1 MATITLYKDKVNGV
15 GSLLDDIIKS
25 SNNLSVQLGTLKN
38 TLQGV
43 DSSTCNL
50 QDTVDSISSSS
61 KSEDDKVED
70 LKTLN
75 NKLTEFIEM
84 TANRDSS
91 AKDEIN
97 EAKEEFYTKYSY
109 LKPDC
114 EKSTWERIKD
124 GIKSACEWCK
134 KHWKEIVA
142 VILIIAAVVVVIVT
156 AGAALGPIM
165 GIVAAVA
172 KGVLVGAA
180 LGAAFGGA
188 QGYAKYGVN
197 GILPGI
203 INGATDGAIMGGVF
217 GLIGG
222 VGALAGGFL
231 GCSTF
236 MEGLFAFSSKL
247 TYGMLGFDVLAT
259 LNDVQT
265 RFQKDTGINLG
276 LIDPNVG
283 RFISD
288 LNHKAHENPYYNALQ
303 LTVGG
308 IAAFSGGYVNNA
320 KCFIAGTL
328 VSTVNGFVAI
338 ENIKAGDMVYAA
350 HEETLEYGI
359 RPVVETYVRE
369 TDTLVHITVG
379 GEEIISTV
387 DHPYFVKNK
396 GFVKAIDLCIGF
408 ELMDNNGNT
417 LVVEQIFRETL
428 HDETVKVYNFQV
440 EEYHTYYVGDS
451 CLLVHNAGTGYTSP
465 SDQAKSW
472 QGKGKYPGVDDYTD
486 VTVNKG
492 TVLYRGEPKGSEFF
506 TTLDAVEG
514 SGRSATTIFE
524 GLQVEKNPIYGYR
537 SEMQGYVFNED
548 VAAAYGITNANPQFG
563 AGGLPQYFVPDVQT
577 LIDNGILVPVDN
589 IPLTP

>member
-114 EKSTWERIKD
+114 EKSTWERIKEAL
-124 GIKSACEWCK
+124 KKAAEWCK
-134 KHWKEIVA
+134 ENWVKIVVA
-142 VILIIAAVVVVIVT
+142 VVLITIAAIVVIAT
-156 AGAALGPIM
+156 AGAALGPI
-165 GIVAAVA
+165 ATLAVGAA
-172 KGVLVGAA
+172 KGVL
-180 LGAAFGGA
+180 LGAAIGGLVGGIS
-188 QGYAKYGVN
+188 GYAQNGID

-203 INGATDGAIMGGVF
+203 LGGASDGAIMGAIF
-217 GLIGG
+217 GMIGIAG
-222 VGALAGGFL
+222 GLAGSAL
-231 GCSTF
+231 GCSAF
-236 MEGLFAFSSKL
+236 MEGLFAVSSKL
-247 TYGMLGFDVLAT
+247 SLGMLGFDGLAL
-259 LNDVQT
+259 LNDFQA

-283 RFISD
+283 QFISN
-288 LNHKAHENPYYNALQ
+288 LNHKAHENPFYNGLQ
-303 LTVGG
+303 MAAGG
-308 IAAFSGGYVNNA
+308 AAAFSGGYVNTA

-328 VSTVNGFVAI
+328 VATANGLVAI
-338 ENIKAGDMVYAA
+338 ENIKAGDMVCAA
-350 HEETLEYGI
+350 HEDTLEYGL
-359 RPVVETYVRE
+359 RPVAETYIRE

-379 GEEIISTV
+379 DVEIVSTV

-396 GFVKAIDLCIGF
+396 GFVNAGDLCIGF

-417 LVVEQIFRETL
+417 HVVEQIFRETL

-451 CLLVHNAGTGYTSP
+451 CLLVHNASNYDNVSP
-465 SDQAKSW
+465 ERRRHILEGEGPNDPGHGPNRGFGDQAFPDTW
-472 QGKGKYPGVDDYTD
+472 TD
-486 VTVNKG
+486 E
-492 TVLYRGEPKGSEFF
+492 YAIR
-506 TTLDAVEG
+506 A
-514 SGRSATTIFE
+514 I
-524 GLQVEKNPIYGYR
+524 
-537 SEMQGYVFNED
+537 ED
-548 VAAAYGITNANPQFG
+548 VANNPNSTWRQSTGPGGGRNAPVTV
-563 AGGLPQYFVPDVQT
+563 GGPDP
-577 LIDNGILVPVDN
+577 NA
-589 IPLTP
+589 PLTCRNGNPVRYVVNGRNHGLNVEVIVEPNGEGIITGYPKR